1 MMGTRPVTQQDSEG
15 DKPVRVHF
23 IVHEHFEAPGAFETW
38 AMTRGNEV
46 TRIEQH
52 RYHQWQFFMPCLQV
66 ALHGG

>member
-38 AMTRGNEV
+38 AMTRGHEV
-46 TRIEQH
+46 TVDPGQQATLMTDWRH
-52 RYHQWQFFMPCLQV
+52 
-66 ALHGG
+66 